1 VSIPTII
8 HDGYDSLANSF
19 YSVNYEMPVTTHT
32 HKSMLLRGLNM
43 PTPAL
48 NRSDIEELRGKLR
61 NAGRS
66 FGGAPLGRGGYGD
79 NRRGRI
85 NYGPDSGG
93 RGGRQDR
100 SQSYNNHHNNY
111 NNNSY
116 PGPNAFPPVPPPG
129 WVPPPPGY
137 PGFGA
142 GLPPPPPPA
151 HYGGGRDSYG
161 GGNYGGG
168 RGSHHQPPSNGSY
181 GGYSN
186 SGPPGRDQYGRDRRP
201 YDDNR
206 GGYRGGRN
214 HR

>member
-1 VSIPTII
+1 MI
-8 HDGYDSLANSF
+8 HYRHRSRANSAC
-19 YSVNYEMPVTTHT
+19 SVNYTMPVTSHT

-48 NRSDIEELRGKLR
+48 NRSDVEELRGKIR

-79 NRRGRI
+79 NRRGRF

-100 SQSYNNHHNNY
+100 SQSYNNNHHGS
-111 NNNSY
+111 NS
-116 PGPNAFPPVPPPG
+116 FPPVPPPG

-151 HYGGGRDSYG
+151 HYGGGRDSHHGGNY

-168 RGSHHQPPSNGSY
+168 RGGH
-181 GGYSN
+181 GGHSN

-201 YDDNR
+201 YDDGR
-206 GGYRGGRN
+206 GYRGGRN